1 MRYINELREGDN
13 VSEVYLCK
21 VKNIAK
27 TKAGKTYYSM
37 ILQDKTGV
45 IDTKIWDLNNGIEN
59 FEQMDYIRV
68 EGNVTSFQGS
78 PQLNVRRLR
87 KAREGEFAMEDYIPC
102 SSKSI
107 DGMFK
112 ELSSYVNH
120 VQNIYLRQLLV
131 AFFGDKEFAAKFKAH
146 SAAKRVHHGFMGGLL
161 EHTLSV
167 TKLCDFYCTQ
177 YPILNKDLLITAA
190 ICHDIGKIDE
200 LSDFPENDYTDVGQL
215 VGHIVMGTMMIDEKI
230 RNINGFPAKLANE
243 LKHCILAH
251 HGELEYGS
259 PKKPALI
266 EALALNFAD
275 NTDAKMETFIEA
287 LADGVVKYGMP
298 RDKAYEFVAQ
308 TVSGAAQMV
317 LQTKEHPAVLK
328 DKVCSPGGTT
338 IAGVAALEENGFRNA
353 LIKATEECF
362 KKSSGIR

>member
-13 VSEVYLCK
+13 VSDVYLCK

-45 IDTKIWDLNNGIEN
+45 IDTKIWDLNNGIDN

-68 EGNVTSFQGS
+68 EGNITSFQGS
-78 PQLNVRRLR
+78 LQLNVRRLR

-112 ELSSYVNH
+112 ELSNYVNH

-177 YPILNKDLLITAA
+177 YPILNKDLLITVA

-200 LSDFPENDYTDVGQL
+200 LSNFPENDYTDVGQL
-215 VGHIVMGTMMIDEKI
+215 VGHIVMGTMMLDEKI
-230 RNINGFPAKLANE
+230 REIHGFPPKLANE

-287 LADGVVKYGMP
+287 LAEES
-298 RDKAYEFVAQ
+298 RQ
-308 TVSGAAQMV
+308 SGEWKGYNK
-317 LQTKEHPAVLK
+317 LFETNIRPTSHLGEK
-328 DKVCSPGGTT
+328 D
-338 IAGVAALEENGFRNA
+338 
-353 LIKATEECF
+353 
-362 KKSSGIR
+362 